1 MIKEITFPIVHMN
14 GTGETTLRREYDNAY
29 KALCEAESAMN
40 EVTFHSRDY
49 YPLGI
54 HAFSDA
60 LEERKE
66 MMISLT
72 KFRLYIMRH
81 KTRLQAV
88 ADSNIASSEVRE
100 EYIRGF
106 GVPT

>member
-1 MIKEITFPIVHMN
+1 MNKEITFPMVHLN
-14 GTGETTLRREYDNAY
+14 GTGETTLRREYYHFY
-29 KALCEAESAMN
+29 KALCKAESAMN

-88 ADSNIASSEVRE
+88 ADSNIANDDLFFEPLPE
-100 EYIRGF
+100 EEE
-106 GVPT
+106 